1 MLEDIKS
8 NQILDTIFQ
17 KMKNKR
23 KLKIIKCSKK
33 IINRLNITKDDF
45 KAYETLK
52 QLTKKLKLK
61 IDDIKINYLNIIDK
75 HVTNDDLEYLKIFKE
90 LKVLNLI

>member
-52 QLTKKLKLK
+52 NLGYEVYDLGAYEK
-61 IDDIKINYLNIIDK
+61 
-75 HVTNDDLEYLKIFKE
+75 VTLEKE
-90 LKVLNLI
+90 

>member
-23 KLKIIKCSKK
+23 KLKNIKCSKK

-45 KAYETLK
+45 KA
-52 QLTKKLKLK
+52 
-61 IDDIKINYLNIIDK
+61 
-75 HVTNDDLEYLKIFKE
+75 
-90 LKVLNLI
+90 